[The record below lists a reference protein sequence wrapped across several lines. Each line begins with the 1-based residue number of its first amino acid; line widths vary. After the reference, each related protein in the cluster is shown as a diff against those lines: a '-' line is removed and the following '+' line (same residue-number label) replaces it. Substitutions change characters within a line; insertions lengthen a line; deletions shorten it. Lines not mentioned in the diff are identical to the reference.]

1 MGKCS
6 VIIPYCDAAGT
17 LPDAAESVLRQTDP
31 DWELLLVDNG
41 SQDEGP
47 ALASK
52 LAAQDGRIR
61 LLTSERGV
69 SRARNRGLDAAY
81 GEYVTF
87 LDADD
92 ALHPE
97 FLAVLRKELEETGAD
112 FAGSG
117 FAIVR
122 DRSAFPNGEMLAGR
136 NDSRS
141 ERPGPSMENNK
152 GEGSAAD
159 HDAVGQDGAVPAV
172 SFREQTAETFLREG
186 ILGNDT
192 RVWSKLFRRETV
204 AGTRFRE
211 DLTIGEDTLFVL
223 ELLPRV
229 KKAAVTRE
237 KLYWYY
243 DNPGGAMNR
252 PFAES
257 YFDQVRCWQEAEQ
270 FTEEQFRAPADEP
283 ELRARFAARQAV
295 GICLT
300 ASKLALADAET
311 RRRMADRTEQMRGL
325 LRSCARTPGME
336 QYLPAGYRQ
345 KVRLFAG
352 SPALYFAAYGL
363 WKKRTRQSREPADRQ
378 G

>member
-1 MGKCS
+1 MGTCS

-17 LPDAAESVLRQTDP
+17 LRDAAESVLRQADP

-47 ALASK
+47 ALASA
-52 LAAQDGRIR
+52 LAARDERIR
-61 LLTSERGV
+61 LLTSEKGV
-69 SRARNRGLDAAY
+69 SRARNRGLDAAR
-81 GEYVTF
+81 GEYVAF

-97 FLAVLRKELEETGAD
+97 FLAVLRKELERTGAD

-122 DRSAFPNGEMLAGR
+122 DRSVFSAGELPA
-136 NDSRS
+136 
-141 ERPGPSMENNK
+141 
-152 GEGSAAD
+152 EGAA
-159 HDAVGQDGAVPAV
+159 GQDGADRAG
-172 SFREQTAETFLREG
+172 SFQELTAKAFLREG

-204 AGTRFRE
+204 ADTRFRE

-229 KKAAVTRE
+229 RKAEVTRE
-237 KLYWYY
+237 MLYWYY

-257 YFDQVRCWQEAEQ
+257 YFDQVRCWQEAER
-270 FTEEQFRAPADEP
+270 FTEEQFHALAGEP
-283 ELRARFAARQAV
+283 EIRARFAARQAV

-345 KVRLFAG
+345 KIRLFTG
-352 SPALYFAAYGL
+352 SPALYFAVYGL
-363 WKKRTRQSREPADRQ
+363 WKRGPRQW
-378 G
+378 